1 MSFLRVQSRVLSTAG
16 GKLGKSAILRS
27 ACNRGP
33 PESCS
38 NSFCSCTAL
47 LRATSR
53 SLMAISAFLLA
64 MAASFFHASHALLPG
79 VQLGSGG
86 TQLLAQTTDLDVFHV
101 RRGLSWMA
109 WTEVKEAGGETKVG
123 SKSRHVTSVAV
134 VLASSVH
141 VGEQA
146 KAVGELSAAGDVHRV
161 GGGEEAGADQAL
173 RDRVA
178 AAVARLA
185 VLHPAAVTRLHLGL
199 TEPARLARLAPL
211 VQVVDAHVV
220 KGTPQAKDGVAHATG
235 VSGAGAHLVICRRGW
250 DRAVA

>member
-1 MSFLRVQSRVLSTAG
+1 MKTVLVSICFNPPKGASF
-16 GKLGKSAILRS
+16 IFRS
-27 ACNRGP
+27 LYLLLQLH
-33 PESCS
+33 
-38 NSFCSCTAL
+38 SFVEGHLAL
-47 LRATSR
+47 LDGHL
-53 SLMAISAFLLA
+53 SLLVGHGGLLLPRVA
-64 MAASFFHASHALLPG
+64 RCPRLAHALLPR

-141 VGEQA
+141 VGEET

-185 VLHPAAVTRLHLGL
+185 VLHPAAVARLHLGL
-199 TEPARLARLAPL
+199 AEPARLARLAPL

-220 KGTPQAKDGVAHATG
+220 KGTSWK
-235 VSGAGAHLVICRRGW
+235 
-250 DRAVA
+250 

>member
-64 MAASFFHASHALLPG
+64 IAASFFHASHAVLPR

-123 SKSRHVTSVAV
+123 SKSRHVTSVPM

-146 KAVGELSAAGDVHRV
+146 KAVGELSAARDVHRV

-185 VLHPAAVTRLHLGL
+185 VL
-199 TEPARLARLAPL
+199 

-220 KGTPQAKDGVAHATG
+220 KGTSQAKDGVAHAAG
-235 VSGAGAHLVICRRGW
+235 VSGASAHLVICRRGW
-250 DRAVA
+250 DRAVARVVFQQRGR